1 MTVIE
6 VGVLGLG
13 RVGASVGLALRRYS
27 KSKEA
32 RQQFVVTAYDPR
44 QSMMSSAETR
54 GAADRY
60 QRSPLDA
67 VKDKDIVV
75 LALPYAEVQ
84 AAYRAIAP
92 SLRAD
97 AVILDASA
105 LKLPSQEW
113 ARRFLPDTIHT
124 VGMTPILNAKY
135 LYDGLDDASHA
146 SEDLFDDGVML
157 LMPDTRAN
165 ADAVQLA
172 ADFSTILGATSHFV
186 DPVEH
191 DGLAAAVEGLPALLG
206 VAMFQ
211 MLRRSDGWND
221 ARRAGNP
228 ALGSLIHHLHDT
240 HPDDLRDLL
249 MLNRENTLRY
259 LSEYIDVLESFRDTL
274 ARGDRAALEAAVVS
288 SEEAYRD
295 WVLKRAGNRW
305 EDRGDGDDSQRPSVM
320 DGLFGSFLSK
330 RMRGSGKKA

>member
-1 MTVIE
+1 MAVIE

-13 RVGASVGLALRRYS
+13 RVGASVGLALRRYN
-27 KSKEA
+27 KGKEA
-32 RQQFVVTAYDPR
+32 RQQFAVTGYDPR
-44 QSMMSSAETR
+44 QSMMSSAEAR
-54 GAADRY
+54 GVADRMV
-60 QRSPLDA
+60 RSPQD
-67 VKDKDIVV
+67 VVRGKDIVFF
-75 LALPYAEVQ
+75 ALPYAEVQ
-84 AAYRAIAP
+84 AAYRLLAP
-92 SLRAD
+92 TLRSD
-97 AVILDASA
+97 AVILDASP

-113 ARRFLPDTIHT
+113 ARKHLPDSIHT
-124 VGMTPILNAKY
+124 VGVTPILNAKY
-135 LYDGLDDASHA
+135 LYDGLDDANHA
-146 SEDLFDDGVML
+146 AEDLFDDGAML
-157 LMPDTRAN
+157 LMPDPRAN

-172 ADFSTILGATSHFV
+172 TDFSSILGAAAHFV

-211 MLRRSDGWND
+211 MLLRSDGWSD

-240 HPDDLRDLL
+240 HPDDLRDLI

-259 LSEYIDVLESFRDTL
+259 LSEYIEVLESFRDTL

-295 WVLKRAGNRW
+295 WVLQRASNRW
-305 EDRGDGDDSQRPSVM
+305 ERRGEVDDSGRPSVM

-330 RMRGSGKKA
+330 RIRGNKG